1 MLLYPYFILCYCISI
16 LIQNHSIILEK
27 VNHPKI
33 GELNKTTINKRPAH
47 FIIAYLCSVICFLFH
62 TLIGIQSLH
71 EGNIFCSDLLFS
83 IIDSK
88 PFTCKQCYWF
98 QNTAKN
104 GTENWLGSIHIWK
117 SSWDWLFTV
126 DFWVQLVHCLRLFSC
141 LIMPYS
147 HKMAAC
153 NFTTDNL
160 KSVL

>member
-33 GELNKTTINKRPAH
+33 GELNKTTINKRPAPL
-47 FIIAYLCSVICFLFH
+47 IIAYLCSVICFLFH

-117 SSWDWLFTV
+117 SSWDWLFTF